1 MNKKII
7 DMRGE
12 KDYLPKKAFKAEM
25 KNSGFKYIGT
35 VQYKY

>member
-12 KDYLPKKAFKAEM
+12 KDYLPKRAFKAVM

-35 VQYKY
+35 V

>member
-12 KDYLPKKAFKAEM
+12 KEYLTKKAFLAEM
-25 KNSGFKYIGT
+25 KNSGFKYSGT
-35 VQYKY
+35 GKV